1 MHAENFLVNQGSN
14 WQAIEYITEY
24 SPESDGVAALALI
37 VEAVDTVDLCALVI
51 SAEQEEILWVLYFV
65 A

>member
-1 MHAENFLVNQGSN
+1 MHAENFFVNQGSN
-14 WQAIEYITEY
+14 GQAIEHVTEY

-37 VEAVDTVDLCALVI
+37 VEAVDTVDLCTLMVA
-51 SAEQEEILWVLYFV
+51 AEQEEILWVLYFV